1 MRGALYSLA
10 MDLIDQ
16 TKDAQMDIN
25 QLEQQV
31 EALIRTCSH
40 LKQENDSLRQRQ
52 EHLVAE
58 RADLV
63 EKTEL
68 ARSRVEA
75 MISRLRA
82 MENGL

>member
-1 MRGALYSLA
+1 MNLT
-10 MDLIDQ
+10 DQ
-16 TKDAQMDIN
+16 TKDDQTDIN

-31 EALIRTCSH
+31 EALIHTCDQ
-40 LKQENDSLRQRQ
+40 LKRENDSLRQRQ
-52 EHLVAE
+52 ENLVAE

-68 ARSRVEA
+68 ARTRVEA